1 MLTWVARFGRPAD
14 FTFPVPEDYIVTV
27 LEDVAVQRHG
37 RTTFHIRWQ
46 ETADSVAIRYEDEV
60 MTVSGAQET
69 VVEIGT
75 AVHPIFTLS
84 FRGGVW
90 HGRTLAVAERA
101 VPLQKVV
108 NFRDIGGYG
117 TGDGRTVRWG
127 LVFRSGDL
135 SRLNGRDEANLQQLG
150 VRSVCDLRSGEEIS
164 RHPDR
169 LPPGM
174 RYWPLSVA
182 NMTGRARWRA
192 LHATLFRREALHE
205 LMLEGYT
212 RVMVDENVA
221 AVGHIF
227 HLLAERQNL
236 PLLVHCAAGKDRT
249 GVVIA
254 LLLYTLG
261 VSDEV
266 IMADYTMSNLYYR
279 QFKAALE
286 PDIKRLRP
294 LGITAD
300 ELHAVLIVR
309 PSMLRATFAHIR
321 REYGSVLAYLR
332 AAAGVDDAVVTAVRQ
347 NLLRL

>member
-1 MLTWVARFGRPAD
+1 MFTWVARFGRPAG
-14 FTFPVPEDYIVTV
+14 FILPIPEDYIVTV
-27 LEDVAVQRHG
+27 PEDVVVQRHG
-37 RTTFHIRWQ
+37 RTAFHIHWQ
-46 ETADSVAIRYEDEV
+46 ETAEAVTIHYGGV
-60 MTVSGAQET
+60 VVTVSGVNEA
-69 VVEIGT
+69 VMGMVT

-84 FRGGVW
+84 FRGGAW
-90 HGRTLAVAERA
+90 HGRTLNVAERV

-117 TGDGRTVRWG
+117 TRDGRTVRWG

-135 SRLNGRDEANLQQLG
+135 SRLNERDEARLQHLG
-150 VRSVCDLRSGEEIS
+150 VRSVCDLRSEEEMS
-164 RHPDR
+164 RYPDR
-169 LPPGM
+169 LPSGLH
-174 RYWPLSVA
+174 YWPLPVA
-182 NMTGRARWRA
+182 NMAGRTRWRA
-192 LHATLFRREALHE
+192 LHATLFRRDLLHG

-212 RVMVDENVA
+212 RVMVDENAA

-227 HLLAERQNL
+227 RLLAEPRNL

-254 LLLYTLG
+254 LLLHTLG
-261 VSDEV
+261 VPDEV

-309 PSMLRATFAHIR
+309 PSMLQATFAHIR
-321 REYGSVLAYLR
+321 REYGSVPAYLR
-332 AAAGVDDAVVTAVRQ
+332 QAAGVDDEVVTAVRQ
-347 NLLRL
+347 NLLRQ